1 MKKDLTER
9 NYSHQSHLIVN
20 AKYALT
26 VREINMIL
34 TLLTA
39 IKKDDK
45 DFKDYIFTL
54 SDFKDKTNITMTTN
68 DLNKT
73 IKGLMSKPLEIKI
86 SKRKWKIFNWFS
98 YFEFDN
104 GIITCRFDKALKPYL
119 LEIKERFVISDL
131 RMLLPIRSSYSK
143 RMYLLLKEYAKIGS
157 RVFNVKELQEI
168 LKVPK
173 SLNNYADF
181 KRKVLKRAEIDI
193 NKFTDLEIKLSE
205 KKRGRKVI
213 EVIYTIKKNSADLK
227 TFIQIIREHYTNVIL
242 HFTIDSRPIKCSK
255 KGFLY
260 YGDEEK
266 SFIDPKEAQ
275 KLWEYLHENR
285 EDLYIFKKNLEDN
298 KKYAF
303 LSSMSFFKE
312 YLKTNFVHKKIVQ
325 LKRGDTKLDISI
337 FPNGRLYDMNGEY
350 LDDIDKIW
358 NLLYKL
364 AKGNKLTIFEEQES

>member
-1 MKKDLTER
+1 MNKNLTER

-20 AKYALT
+20 AKYGLT
-26 VREINMIL
+26 PREINMIL

-39 IKKDDK
+39 IDKNDK
-45 DFKDYIFTL
+45 DFQDYIFTL

-86 SKRKWKIFNWFS
+86 SNRKWEIFHWFS
-98 YFEFDN
+98 YFKFDN
-104 GIITCRFDKALKPYL
+104 GVITCRFDKALKPYL

-131 RMLLPIRSSYSK
+131 RMLLPMRSSYSK
-143 RMYLLLKEYAKIGS
+143 RMYILLKEYAKIGT
-157 RVFNVKELQEI
+157 RVFNVEELQEL

-181 KRKVLKRAEIDI
+181 KRKVLKRAEVDI
-193 NKFTDLEIKLSE
+193 NKFTDLEVTLNE

-213 EVIYTIKKNSADLK
+213 EVTYTIKKNSADLK
-227 TFIQIIREHYTNVIL
+227 TFIQIMREHYTNVIL
-242 HFTIDSRPIKCSK
+242 HFTRDNRPIKCSK
-255 KGFLY
+255 KGYLY

-285 EDLYIFKKNLEDN
+285 ENLYVFKKSLEED

-312 YLKTNFVHKKIVQ
+312 YLKTNFVHRKIVQ
-325 LKRGDTKLDISI
+325 LKRGDTLLDISI
-337 FPNGRLYDMNGEY
+337 FPNGRLYEMNGEY
-350 LDDIDKIW
+350 LDDSDKIW

-364 AKGNKLTIFEEQES
+364 AKQDKLKIFEE